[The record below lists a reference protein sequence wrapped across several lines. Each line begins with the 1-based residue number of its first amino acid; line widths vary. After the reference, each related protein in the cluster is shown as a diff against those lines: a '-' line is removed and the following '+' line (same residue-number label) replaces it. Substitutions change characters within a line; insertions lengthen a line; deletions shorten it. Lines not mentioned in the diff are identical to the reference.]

1 MDNLSP
7 ASAVESNADPNS
19 PVVKLEHVSKFY
31 HVGEVRTD
39 VLKDTS
45 LEIYSGEFVVVLGSS
60 GCGKTTLLNLIG
72 ALDSS
77 STGKIIVDGEDIS
90 NSTPMDLTV
99 FRREKL
105 GYIFQFYNLLP
116 TLTAFE
122 NVTAGLEILSIS
134 KQEVR
139 ERAQYY
145 LGQVGLGEKTGKFP
159 SQLSGGEQQRVAIAR
174 ALAKRPNL
182 ILADEPTGNLDEAT
196 EDIIMDLM
204 KKLNK
209 EIGACF
215 IIVTHNPKIADLA
228 DKVIRIRAGKIQE
241 EGGDP
246 A

>member
-7 ASAVESNADPNS
+7 VSGTESNANPNS
-19 PVVKLEHVSKFY
+19 AIVKLEHVSKFY

-72 ALDSS
+72 ALDTS
-77 STGKIIVDGEDIS
+77 STGKVIVDGEDIS
-90 NSTPMDLTV
+90 HGSPMSLTT

-116 TLTAFE
+116 TLTAAE
-122 NVTAGLEILSIS
+122 NVAAGLEILSLS
-134 KQEVR
+134 KDEIKGR
-139 ERAQYY
+139 IQYY
-145 LGQVGLGEKTGKFP
+145 LEQVGLGDKTGKFP

-174 ALAKRPNL
+174 ALAKRPNIVL
-182 ILADEPTGNLDEAT
+182 GDEPTGNLDEVT

-209 EIGACF
+209 ETGASF

-228 DKVIRIRAGKIQE
+228 DRVIRIRAGKIQE
-241 EGGDP
+241 EGSDP
-246 A
+246 T